1 MTQTLD
7 VDVAIIGAG
16 SAGMAAYEQVAQQTE
31 RVVVIDAGPW
41 GTTCARAGCMPSKLL
56 IAAAQAAHAVTH
68 ARCFGI
74 EAGEP
79 KVDGAAVMARVR
91 SERDRYVASVLKTV
105 ESWPPSHRVTGR
117 ARFIDD
123 HTLAIDTAAVGAP
136 TRIRAARIV
145 IATGASPVRPPDWC
159 QAIGKRLVT
168 HEEVFDWA
176 TLPASVAVV
185 GAGPLGLELA
195 QALHRLQVRVRLY
208 DAKNQVGTLS
218 SPALQAQCRD
228 IFGQALPLTLGAG
241 DLQVD
246 LHAEGDRDRDRD
258 RDRGSDG
265 DSNGDAVRV
274 RCPGSNAP
282 EEHFELLLAAVG
294 RRANVQALGLSNTSL
309 PLDAHGVPV
318 FNRHSLQVGSM
329 PIFIAGDAADDWP
342 VLHEAADEGR
352 IAGTSAAGFPRVQ
365 KQPRRTRMQVVF
377 SVPQLAT
384 AGQGFEALTQA
395 GVDFEV
401 GRVSYAD
408 QGRAQVMAVN
418 QGALEV
424 YGETGS
430 GRLLGAEMV
439 GPGAEHIAHL
449 LAWSVARG
457 DTVQQMLSYPYY
469 HPTLEEGLRTALRDL
484 RQALQPG
491 PQSDTLDCGLGG

>member
-16 SAGMAAYEQVAQQTE
+16 TAGMAAYEQVAKETD

-41 GTTCARAGCMPSKLL
+41 GTTCARVGCMPSKLL
-56 IAAAQAAHAVTH
+56 IAAASAAHAVAQ
-68 ARCFGI
+68 ARVFGI
-74 EAGEP
+74 ETGAP

-91 SERDRYVASVLKTV
+91 SERDRYVASVLKAV
-105 ESWPPSHRVTGR
+105 ESWPAAHRVTGH

-123 HTLAIDTAAVGAP
+123 HTLAIDAAEVGAP
-136 TRIRAARIV
+136 TRIHAARIV

-159 QAIGKRLVT
+159 RALGRRLLT
-168 HEEVFDWA
+168 HDEIFDWP

-228 IFGQALPLTLGAG
+228 IFGQALPLTLGAD

-246 LHAEGDRDRDRD
+246 LDADE
-258 RDRGSDG
+258 
-265 DSNGDAVRV
+265 NGNAVRV
-274 RCPGSNAP
+274 RCHGSNAP
-282 EEHFELLLAAVG
+282 GEHFELLLAAVG
-294 RRANVQALGLSNTSL
+294 RRAHVQALGLSNTSL
-309 PLDAHGVPV
+309 PLDEHGVPV
-318 FNRHSLQVGSM
+318 FNRHSMQVGAL
-329 PIFIAGDAADDWP
+329 PVFIAGDAAADWP

-352 IAGTSAAGFPRVQ
+352 IAGAAAASFPRVR
-365 KQPRRTRMQVVF
+365 KQTRRTRMQVVF
-377 SVPQLAT
+377 SSPQLAT

-395 GVDFEV
+395 GVSFEV

-424 YGETGS
+424 YGEPGT

-439 GPGAEHIAHL
+439 GPAAEHIAHL
-449 LAWSVARG
+449 LAWSVERG

-469 HPTLEEGLRTALRDL
+469 HPTLEEGLRTALREL
-484 RQALQPG
+484 RQALHLG
-491 PQSDTLDCGLGG
+491 PQPNTLDCGPGS

>member
-16 SAGMAAYEQVAQQTE
+16 TAGMAAYEQVTKQTH

-41 GTTCARAGCMPSKLL
+41 GTTCARVGCMPSKLL
-56 IAAAQAAHAVTH
+56 IAAAYAAHSA
-68 ARCFGI
+68 ARARTFGI
-74 EAGEP
+74 EVGQL
-79 KVDGAAVMARVR
+79 KVDGQAVMARVR
-91 SERDRYVASVLKTV
+91 TERDRYVASVLKTV
-105 ESWPPSHRVTGR
+105 DRWPPSHRLTGH
-117 ARFIDD
+117 ARFVDD
-123 HTLAIDTAAVGAP
+123 HTLAIDGAALGTP

-145 IATGASPVRPPDWC
+145 IATGASSVRPPDWGR
-159 QAIGKRLVT
+159 ALGERLVT
-168 HEEVFDWA
+168 HEEVFDWL

-218 SPALQAQCRD
+218 SPALQAECRE
-228 IFGQALPLTLGAG
+228 IFGQALPLTLGVA

-246 LHAEGDRDRDRD
+246 RD
-258 RDRGSDG
+258 
-265 DSNGDAVRV
+265 GDAVRV
-274 RCPGSNAP
+274 RCAGSSAS
-282 EEHFELLLAAVG
+282 EERFELLLAAVG
-294 RRANVQALGLSNTSL
+294 RRPNVQALDLSNTSL
-309 PLDAHGVPV
+309 PLDDEGVPI
-318 FNRHSLQVGSM
+318 FDRHSMQVGAM
-329 PIFIAGDAADDWP
+329 PVFIAGDAAADWP
-342 VLHEAADEGR
+342 VLHEAADDGR
-352 IAGTSAAGFPRVQ
+352 IAGAAAASYPRVQ
-365 KQPRRTRMQVVF
+365 QQTRRTRMQVVF
-377 SVPQLAT
+377 SDPQLAT
-384 AGQGFEALTQA
+384 AGQGFEALKQA

-401 GRVSYAD
+401 GRVLFAD

-424 YGETGS
+424 YGEPGT

-484 RQALQPG
+484 QQTLQLGSQPN
-491 PQSDTLDCGLGG
+491 TLDCGPGG